1 VRTCLLLLGA
11 LLGLLAVPHASA
23 QQTFWLPGP
32 NAVGDASSYAG
43 AIDQPVA
50 GQTVAALRPLDISGW
65 VVDTSAQGWSGIDAV
80 EVWDGPMDLGGH
92 KVASAT
98 IQLNRP
104 DVASALGNPFFAGS
118 GFSARVPAGSL
129 PQGPAFWYVYAH
141 TPSKGWWS
149 TPAEFVVGLPGYFGD
164 PRLELEQPTVLA
176 VLHGAQPFTVRGY
189 AIDRNATP
197 DQGIGVD
204 RVEVYFNGDRGHG
217 LLIGR
222 VTPDQPNSLAA
233 ANGGQ
238 FANAGFSV
246 TFQPTSWIPSLMD
259 NQFTSIVVY
268 AHSSVSGREAEVQR
282 QIMIE
287 LP

>member
-1 VRTCLLLLGA
+1 MRACLLLT
-11 LLGLLAVPHASA
+11 LLFSLFVVPPAAA

-32 NAVGDASSYAG
+32 NASGDASAYAG

-50 GQTVAALRPLDISGW
+50 GQTVTAFRPLEISGW
-65 VVDTSAQGWSGIDAV
+65 AVDTSAQGWSGIDAV

-92 KVASAT
+92 KVASAA

-104 DVASALGNPFFAGS
+104 DVAAALGNPFFAGS
-118 GFSARVPAGSL
+118 GFSATVPPGSL
-129 PQGPAFWYVYAH
+129 PQGPAFWYLYVH
-141 TPSKGWWS
+141 TPSKGWWY
-149 TPAEFVVGLPGYFGD
+149 TQPEFVVGQPGFFAD
-164 PRLELEQPTVLA
+164 PRLELEQPTMLA

-204 RVEVYFNGDRGHG
+204 RVEVYFNGDREHG

-222 VTPDQPNSLAA
+222 VTPDQPNTLAA

-238 FANAGFSV
+238 FAKAGFSV

-268 AHSSVSGREAEVQR
+268 AHSSVSGREAQVQR
-282 QIMIE
+282 QILIE

>member
-104 DVASALGNPFFAGS
+104 DVASAMGNPFFAAS
-118 GFSARVPAGSL
+118 GFSATVPAGSL